1 MFGLVNLRR
10 SVAVREDTL
19 LSRSIPVI
27 ALFCTVAS
35 LAQQPDAGG
44 SLSGRLTDLTGVGV
58 SGATVRVLQLGS
70 ELSRS
75 TVSDG
80 NGRYQFFDLPDGQYE
95 VTADRAGFANEK
107 RVVRVRA
114 LQATMVSMQ
123 LGSAEPSS
131 DFPGQ
136 RLIFNAPQSRT
147 TPSLLDARDS
157 SDGAEQALQAPNMAD
172 GLMAIQEFR
181 VMSDAYRAG
190 LAGYI
195 SMPGQNPGIPHGEM
209 YGLAGSTIGLNW
221 MRAPLHLPQAQ
232 YGGSVGGAINRGP
245 SSYFVGFDQN
255 SVDRSK
261 LTVGMPNASEGA
273 VEHSV
278 VSNQILARIDHRFSG
293 NDTASARYSRTAMN
307 GNAQVPA
314 TPSAGLNL
322 QQQSGMVNNT
332 VAISPSTVNETQTQF
347 VDGSVQL
354 VPGMGAKGVQASVP
368 TMRRYRVY
376 EAADNLYRQM
386 GRQSVR
392 MGGDFLFNQ
401 MSIAFLEGAGN
412 ASFSQS
418 AHSVGFYAQ
427 NQWKMRPDFVVTT
440 GARYD
445 LQSLK
450 GIHADTDNFAPQV
463 GFAWAPGGSRST
475 VIRGGVGVM
484 YSQLPLPLISGAL
497 DSNGAV
503 NLARSGR
510 VAVSQDSWPIAKL
523 GTFDTVDPRIQTA
536 YAQQESL
543 EVEQQLGARTTVSA
557 SFQHVSGRSL
567 ETAGYSAAAVCADS
581 AGCNE
586 GNEYF
591 HGGSR
596 YTSGSNSSYNGLS
609 VAFAQRPLRWGDYKV
624 SYTYA
629 QTQSSAGQEFNEL
642 VGDQM
647 RQVAFTGAL
656 HTSADTATNLWQLLN
671 HNFAL
676 SGYGDFTRRNELPGL
691 DFIHLN
697 AQLVKS
703 FQLGTRARL
712 EAVAQTFN
720 MLEHRNYS
728 LDKARE
734 ELGDYGVDILSSYER
749 MAALGTT
756 NGSQIGLRLKF

>member
-1 MFGLVNLRR
+1 
-10 SVAVREDTL
+10 L
-19 LSRSIPVI
+19 LSRSIPVF
-27 ALFCTVAS
+27 ALFCAVAS
-35 LAQQPDAGG
+35 VAQQPDAGG
-44 SLSGRLTDLTGVGV
+44 SLSGRLTDLSGGSV
-58 SGATVRVLQLGS
+58 SGATIRVVQRGA
-70 ELSRS
+70 EFSRS
-75 TVSDG
+75 TVSDAS
-80 NGRYQFFDLPDGQYE
+80 GRFQFVDLPGGQYE
-95 VTADRAGFANEK
+95 VTTERAGFADEK
-107 RVVRVRA
+107 QVVYVRA
-114 LQATMVSMQ
+114 LQATALSMQ
-123 LGSAEPSS
+123 LERSETSEL
-131 DFPGQ
+131 PGQ
-136 RLIFNAPQSRT
+136 RLIFNAPQKST
-147 TPSLLDARDS
+147 TPSLLDAPQPS
-157 SDGAEQALQAPNMAD
+157 SSVDRAEPTLQMPDMVD
-172 GLMAIQEFR
+172 GLTAIQEFR

-190 LAGYI
+190 LGGYM
-195 SMPGQNPGIPHGEM
+195 SVPGANLGIPHGEL
-209 YGLAGSTIGLNW
+209 YGLAGSAIGLNW
-221 MRAPLHLPQAQ
+221 LMAPVQLPQMQ
-232 YGGSVGGAINRGP
+232 YGGSAGGAINRGS

-261 LTVGMPNASEGA
+261 LSAGMIGQPLSQKDPAG
-273 VEHSV
+273 HSL
-278 VSNQILARIDHRFSG
+278 VSNQLLARIDRRFGG
-293 NDTASARYSRTAMN
+293 NDTLSARYSRTAMN
-307 GNAQVPA
+307 GNQLMPAAVP
-314 TPSAGLNL
+314 TAGLDMK
-322 QQQSGMVNNT
+322 QQSGMVNNT
-332 VAISPSTVNETQTQF
+332 VAISPSTVNETQAQ
-347 VDGSVQL
+347 VIDGSVRL
-354 VPGMGAKGVQASVP
+354 PPEMPTSGVQASVA
-368 TMRRYRVY
+368 TMRRYRIY
-376 EAADNLYRQM
+376 EAADNLYHQM
-386 GRQSVR
+386 GRQSMR

-401 MSIAFLEGAGN
+401 MSVAFLEQSGN

-418 AHSVGFYAQ
+418 SRSAGFYAQ

-484 YSQLPLPLISGAL
+484 YEQFPLPVISGAL

-503 NLARSGR
+503 NLTRSGR
-510 VAVSQDSWPIAKL
+510 VAVGQYSSPIATL
-523 GTFDTVDPRIQTA
+523 GSFATVDPMIQNA
-536 YAQQESL
+536 YAQQENL
-543 EVEQQLGARTTVSA
+543 EVEQQLGTRTTVSA
-557 SFQHVSGRSL
+557 SFQHVSGHALASP
-567 ETAGYSAAAVCADS
+567 GYSAAALCAVA

-591 HGGSR
+591 HGGPR
-596 YTSGSNSSYNGLS
+596 YTSGSNSSYSGLS

-629 QTQSSAGQEFNEL
+629 VAQSSAGQEFNEL

-656 HTSADTATNLWQLLN
+656 HTSPDTAINLWQLLS

-734 ELGDYGVDILSSYER
+734 ELGDYGVNILSSYER

-756 NGSQIGLRLKF
+756 NGSQVGLRLKF